1 MTLYNG
7 VQARKQTSS
16 SNKTTKTTTKTT
28 IMTSEAK
35 KYV

>member
-16 SNKTTKTTTKTT
+16 SNKTTKTT